1 LEKEKTYQVEK
12 KAVVDFIKKIIKE
25 VNGVH
30 SIKGNLFGKNIRI
43 KQTPEGADIRLGI
56 IVKREAS
63 VPAVVKEVQDKLK
76 QEMEK
81 TLGTV
86 VKKIDVAVKGIKF
99 SS

>member
-1 LEKEKTYQVEK
+1 MEKEKTYQVEK
-12 KAVVDFIKKIIKE
+12 KAAVDFIKKIIKE
-25 VNGVH
+25 VSGVH
-30 SIKGNLFGKNIRI
+30 SIKGNLLGKNIRI
-43 KQTPEGADIRLGI
+43 KQTSEGTDIRLGI

-63 VPAVVKEVQDKLK
+63 VPTVVKEIQEKLK

-86 VKKIDVAVKGIKF
+86 VKRIDVTIKGIKF